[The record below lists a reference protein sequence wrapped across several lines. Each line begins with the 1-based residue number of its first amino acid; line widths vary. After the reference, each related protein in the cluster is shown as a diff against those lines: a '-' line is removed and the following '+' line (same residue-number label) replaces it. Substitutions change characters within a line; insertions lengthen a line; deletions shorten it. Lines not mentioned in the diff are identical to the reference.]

1 MNINTLG
8 QLGLVCL
15 IFFGCI
21 SLAFLVP
28 EIFRKMRKIYTIRF
42 VKGSSLSIN
51 RDKVTFIENKLIGNN
66 RTITIHFGGNEES
79 LVLTN
84 LPDISGNKLY
94 ERLIRFMN
102 NK

>member
-1 MNINTLG
+1 MDINMLG
-8 QLGLVCL
+8 QIGLVGL
-15 IFFGCI
+15 IFFTSI

-28 EIFRKMRKIYTIRF
+28 EIFRKTKKMYTIRF
-42 VKGSSLSIN
+42 LKGSSLSIN
-51 RDKVTFIENKLIGNN
+51 RDKVTFIENKLIEDS

-94 ERLIRFMN
+94 EKLILFMN

>member
-1 MNINTLG
+1 MNINMLG
-8 QLGLVCL
+8 QIGFVCL
-15 IFFGCI
+15 IFFSCI

-51 RDKVTFIENKLIGNN
+51 RDKVTFIENKLIGDS

-94 ERLIRFMN
+94 EKLIRFMN
-102 NK
+102 NR